1 MAGVQKILITT
12 DLSAESKVAL
22 PFGREIAQKFGAQIA
37 LVLVGQELLA
47 VPASYGLELP
57 MYLDPAVQREIDE
70 RLRQDLE
77 RFKSAEFGAQQVQ
90 SIFKAG
96 EISPA
101 DGILAVADELGADL
115 IVMASHGR
123 SGVSRVLLGSVA
135 ERVLRHAKCP
145 VLIVPVPR
153 SK

>member
-1 MAGVQKILITT
+1 MKKIIITT
-12 DLSAESKVAL
+12 DLSPESRQAISV
-22 PFGREIAQKFGAQIA
+22 GREVAQRFGAELA
-37 LVLVGQELLA
+37 LVLVGQELMA

-57 MYLDPAVQREIDE
+57 MYLDPAVQKEIDD

-77 RFKSAEFGAQQVQ
+77 KCKAEEFGTLPVTT
-90 SIFKAG
+90 IFKAG

-101 DGILAVADELGADL
+101 EGIVDVAKEINADL

-135 ERVLRHAKCP
+135 ERVLRHAPCP
-145 VLIVPVPR
+145 VLIVPVGR
-153 SK
+153 TR